1 MNFYQV
7 IINVQLSLLHVL
19 LLLIFPFPLFPQTN
33 KEHAYNGTK
42 IIISYEFELCLNNL
56 GLFLSISNDLF
67 LIKVENSDQ
76 NESYSNFLTPQEI
89 SSLLMSF
96 FNFKILY

>member
-7 IINVQLSLLHVL
+7 TINVQLSLL
-19 LLLIFPFPLFPQTN
+19 LLLIFPFPHFPQTN

-76 NESYSNFLTPQEI
+76 NESYSYSLTPQEI

-96 FNFKILY
+96 FNSQILY

>member
-1 MNFYQV
+1 MFK
-7 IINVQLSLLHVL
+7 H
-19 LLLIFPFPLFPQTN
+19 
-33 KEHAYNGTK
+33 
-42 IIISYEFELCLNNL
+42 L

-76 NESYSNFLTPQEI
+76 NESYSYSLTPQEI

-96 FNFKILY
+96 FNSQILY

>member
-7 IINVQLSLLHVL
+7 IINVQLSLL

-33 KEHAYNGTK
+33 NEHAYNGAK
-42 IIISYEFELCLNNL
+42 ITISYEFELCLNNL

-76 NESYSNFLTPQEI
+76 NESYSYSLTPQEI